1 MGASA
6 RKTAQ
11 HENFTREFGRA
22 LTFLQRSRS
31 KFMGER
37 LRDYGFSGAMYMILL
52 HVYRHPGASQDSIAN
67 HMYINKC
74 NVARHTKKLEQLGY
88 LRRETDQADRRQ
100 NNLYLTGQGEEL
112 APEIRAYLRQWG
124 EEITAG
130 LQEEE
135 KSTLLALLT
144 KMTGQ
149 SSTVPPPRGN
159 VP

>member
-1 MGASA
+1 MDEAGKRTA
-6 RKTAQ
+6 RQDT
-11 HENFTREFGRA
+11 FVREFGRA

-52 HVYRHPGASQDSIAN
+52 HVDRHPGASQDCIAN

-74 NVARHTKKLEQLGY
+74 NVARHTKKLELLGY

-100 NNLYLTGQGEEL
+100 NNLYLTEKGKAL
-112 APEIRAYLRQWG
+112 APEIRSYLGQWG
-124 EEITAG
+124 KEITAG

-135 KSTLLALLT
+135 KATLLALLT
-144 KMTGQ
+144 KTTGQ
-149 SSTVPPPRGN
+149 TKSQQG
-159 VP
+159 

>member
-1 MGASA
+1 MSGSA

-11 HENFTREFGRA
+11 QENFIREFGRA

-31 KFMGER
+31 KFMGEC

-52 HVYRHPGASQDSIAN
+52 HVDRHPGASQDSIAN

-74 NVARHTKKLEQLGY
+74 NVARHTKKLEALGY

-100 NNLYLTGQGEEL
+100 NNLYLTDRGKEL
-112 APEIRAYLRQWG
+112 APEIRAYLGQWG
-124 EEITAG
+124 KQVTAG

-135 KSTLLALLT
+135 KATLLAILT

-149 SSTVPPPRGN
+149 Q
-159 VP
+159 

>member
-1 MGASA
+1 MSEPAE
-6 RKTAQ
+6 KTAQ
-11 HENFTREFGRA
+11 QEHFIREFGRA

-52 HVYRHPGASQDSIAN
+52 HVDRHPGVSQDHIAN

-74 NVARHTKKLEQLGY
+74 NVARHTKKLESLGY

-100 NNLYLTGQGEEL
+100 NNLYLTEAGKAL
-112 APEIRAYLRQWG
+112 APEIRAYLGEWG
-124 EEITAG
+124 KKITAS

-135 KSTLLALLT
+135 KATLLSLLT
-144 KMTGQ
+144 KTTGQ
-149 SSTVPPPRGN
+149 N
-159 VP
+159 VSQA

>member
-1 MGASA
+1 MAWTA
-6 RKTAQ
+6 RQDT
-11 HENFTREFGRA
+11 FVREFGRA

-52 HVYRHPGASQDSIAN
+52 HVDRHPGASQDCIAN

-74 NVARHTKKLEQLGY
+74 NVARHTKKLELLGY

-100 NNLYLTGQGEEL
+100 NNLYLTEKGKAL
-112 APEIRAYLRQWG
+112 APEIRSYLGQWG
-124 EEITAG
+124 KEITAS

-135 KSTLLALLT
+135 KATLLALLT
-144 KMTGQ
+144 KTTGQ
-149 SSTVPPPRGN
+149 TKSQQG
-159 VP
+159 